1 MTSEADQQQQ
11 GGWITDPTLCPYIGQ
26 RIRRPIPPPFCDAVD
41 IVGSLPVTVENVPYR
56 PTVHVSVGEGEFA
69 TAAAVIIAQLDGFW
83 L

>member
-1 MTSEADQQQQ
+1 MTSEADQQ
-11 GGWITDPTLCPYIGQ
+11 GGWITDPTLCPYLGQ

-69 TAAAVIIAQLDGFW
+69 TTAALLIAQLDGIW